1 MVLMFWETAVA
12 QYNFKPKPLW
22 GQDEQIMNAR
32 DYAKGSAEQ
41 LRLGNEEQYNAM
53 KERHAKTQ
61 KKVAEEDAIGSGVAK
76 KAGFGIAAGAAL
88 GIAAVGFTFLTGGLF
103 LLGAVIFAGGVA
115 SAYESKNRLDH
126 MDKVSK
132 LKLEKFKKLNE
143 NLNAKFGLLRIK
155 VDLQDDKILTNSQR
169 QAANLV
175 DSRRTNKLVQKSM
188 QNKLVGDVEVSKE
201 LVNMFGRSLDF
212 AEDSF
217 FNNSQILQEKA
228 KLLRGAAKVEF
239 NVLSESYYA
248 AEFANDIKTLEILKS
263 KNSVA
268 LANLESR
275 QFGTTDSERLSVAS
289 AIGLERVIKDLQI
302 NMQLESNQASA
313 ELSYRTS
320 LSKLSSIASKV
331 TKSTGL
337 ENLRLKTSYN
347 KLVQDTGRAIISL
360 NSKRQIQGIKQ
371 KQLASQLV
379 NIEQR
384 IRLSDDSLAQQLAFL
399 YAGTQ
404 LDREANTLVLE
415 SIAIKHKG
423 IFDDLIYADTI
434 EGVNQTAAAV
444 QRKIDNLEDI
454 GDKIFE
460 FGEKFIPSPGGS
472 GGTINAKRPVA
483 ELESKG

>member
-1 MVLMFWETAVA
+1 MVLMFWETAVE
-12 QYNFKPKPLW
+12 QFNYKPKPLYGDDQLMSSEDYVAESIQFLRLEDNEDYQALKE
-22 GQDEQIMNAR
+22 GQEEKLRKI
-32 DYAKGSAEQ
+32 AEQ
-41 LRLGNEEQYNAM
+41 
-53 KERHAKTQ
+53 
-61 KKVAEEDAIGSGVAK
+61 DAIGAGTAQTVGFVISIFSFIAMVVSG
-76 KAGFGIAAGAAL
+76 KAAAAGSFLGGAAIAARGIAEA
-88 GIAAVGFTFLTGGLF
+88 FK
-103 LLGAVIFAGGVA
+103 
-115 SAYESKNRLDH
+115 SKNRIDRIGKLDKLKIEQVEKLSKKFNAVAGRLRH
-126 MDKVSK
+126 KVS
-132 LKLEKFKKLNE
+132 
-143 NLNAKFGLLRIK
+143 IK
-155 VDLQDDKILTNSQR
+155 DNKILTNSQR
-169 QAANLV
+169 KAANLV
-175 DSRRTNKLVQKSM
+175 DSRRANKLVQKSM

-228 KLLRGAAKVEF
+228 KLLRGATKVEF

-347 KLVQDTGRAIISL
+347 KLVQDTARAIISL
-360 NSKRQIQGIKQ
+360 NSKRQIQGTKQ
-371 KQLASQLV
+371 KQIASQLV

-384 IRLSDDSLAQQLAFL
+384 IRLSDDSLAKQLAFL
-399 YAGTQ
+399 YTGTQ
-404 LDREANTLVLE
+404 LDREANTLVLG
-415 SIAIKHKG
+415 SLAIEQRGILEGIFAAETAKG
-423 IFDDLIYADTI
+423 I
-434 EGVNQTAAAV
+434 NQQAAAV
-444 QRKIDNLEDI
+444 DRKINSLFKTFTETKDIVDELLPSDN
-454 GDKIFE
+454 
-460 FGEKFIPSPGGS
+460 SSGS
-472 GGTINAKRPVA
+472 INTNDNVSN
-483 ELESKG
+483 LESKG